1 MKKIFII
8 SLFLL
13 LITNLIPIL
22 ASAQYIEE
30 NTKLSPG
37 DTIEIRFFFTPD
49 LNKIQIIRPDG
60 KIVLQLVGEITAAG
74 KTPSEL
80 TKELYKLYS
89 DYFNQLDVA
98 VFVESYS
105 SNYVYVGGEVNTPGN
120 VEMKGKLTALEAI
133 MLAGGIISAN
143 ASYKKIVVMRQKEG
157 KWIQYNLNLA
167 KIIDGE
173 SNEPF
178 YLEPLDIV
186 FIPSRYASP

>member
-1 MKKIFII
+1 MKKRLLVLF
-8 SLFLL
+8 FLL
-13 LITNLIPIL
+13 LVPIF
-22 ASAQYIEE
+22 ASAQYVEQ

-49 LNKIQIIRPDG
+49 LNKIQTIRPDG

-80 TKELYKLYS
+80 TKELYKLYGKH
-89 DYFNQLDVA
+89 FNQLDIA

-105 SNYVYVGGEVNTPGN
+105 SNYVYVGGEVNSPGN

-157 KWIQYNLNLA
+157 KWIQFKLNLA
-167 KIIDGE
+167 EIIDGGRD
-173 SNEPF
+173 EPF